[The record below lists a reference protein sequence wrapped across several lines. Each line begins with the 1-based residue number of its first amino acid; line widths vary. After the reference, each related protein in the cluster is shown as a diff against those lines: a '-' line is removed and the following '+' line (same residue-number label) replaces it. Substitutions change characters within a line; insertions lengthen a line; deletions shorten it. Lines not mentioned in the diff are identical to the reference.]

1 MVPRARASISFA
13 DASRRTVAGERDMS
27 SPVSSVVV
35 CMAMEQEAAPLIER
49 LGLQPQPP
57 FAAPAPFVAHAGE
70 YKGLQ
75 ITVVTSGKDA
85 ATGVNNIGTAPAALG
100 AYLALER
107 LKPDLLLNAGT
118 CGGFKAEGG
127 AIGSVYVVSEFRNH
141 DRRISIPGF
150 AEYGA
155 ARAARA
161 APAVTAALGAA
172 TGAVSSGNSLDICPE
187 DLAALQASHACCKDM
202 EASGIAWAASFFPQ
216 TPLVAIKVV
225 TDIVDGDKPSH
236 EEFLENLATA
246 AQSLQK
252 TVPAALDFIAGKPLD
267 AVFG

>member
-1 MVPRARASISFA
+1 MVPRTARCARARLVA
-13 DASRRTVAGERDMS
+13 ASAMS
-27 SPVSSVVV
+27 SPPVSSVVV

-107 LKPDLLLNAGT
+107 LNPDLLLNAGT

-150 AEYGA
+150 AEYGVD
-155 ARAARA
+155 ARAARP
-161 APAVTAALGAA
+161 APALAAALGAA